1 MPMLDSLRSEP
12 HYERLLAKLGSI
24 ADLTD
29 DQQAAIRNLPARV
42 RHLRA
47 HEDIVM
53 EGDRPTECC
62 LLLEGFA
69 CRYKLLP
76 DARRQILSFHIPG
89 DIPDVQSLHLK
100 RMDHSL
106 SVLLPSRVA
115 LIPHAALRKLTHDH
129 PPLADIFWRDTL
141 IDAAVFREWMVG
153 MGRRSALARIAHLF
167 CELVVRLRAVHLVSN
182 DSITL
187 RLTQAELGDALGLST
202 VHVNRV
208 LQRLRGDGIISLH
221 AGLLRVLDWPALV
234 AVGEFSPDYLHFET

>member
-1 MPMLDSLRSEP
+1 MSDTLRSEA
-12 HYERLLAKLGSI
+12 HYDRLLAKLGSI
-24 ADLTD
+24 ADLTE
-29 DQQAAIRNLPARV
+29 DQEAAIRNLPARV
-42 RHLRA
+42 RRLRA

-53 EGDRPTECC
+53 DGDRPTECC

-106 SVLLPSRVA
+106 AVLLPSRIA
-115 LIPHAALRKLTHDH
+115 LIPHASLRKLTHEH
-129 PPLADIFWRDTL
+129 PALADIFWRDTL

-167 CELVVRLRAVHLVSN
+167 CELIVRLRAVHLVRK

-208 LQRLRGDGIISLH
+208 LQRLRGDGIIELH
-221 AGLLRVLDWPALV
+221 TGLLRVLDWPALMDI
-234 AVGEFSPDYLHFET
+234 GEFSPDYLHLET